1 LSSDPERKCNS
12 NLDSVANIVL
22 QIFIGLGFTVTVLV
36 VISSSTKKND
46 EGNATAQVGGHIIEN
61 EDNLDSKEDF
71 NRQSRA
77 DEDHVF
83 AISGA
88 TITF

>member
-1 LSSDPERKCNS
+1 LSSDPEKKCNS

-36 VISSSTKKND
+36 IISSSTKKHA

-61 EDNLDSKEDF
+61 EDNLESKEDF
-71 NRQSRA
+71 KRDNA

>member
-1 LSSDPERKCNS
+1 MSSDPEKKCNS

-36 VISSSTKKND
+36 IISSSTKKNA

-61 EDNLDSKEDF
+61 EDNLESKEDF
-71 NRQSRA
+71 KRDKA